1 MLPIKIHF
9 HIFRY
14 SASGVGGGAR
24 QEYKRHSL
32 LLNNKV
38 NGVKMGEVVA
48 GGVNSL
54 KITHFTILPRFILN
68 KASHSAA
75 GSFKA
80 LFILYLSKGRI

>member
-14 SASGVGGGAR
+14 SASGVGGAR

-54 KITHFTILPRFILN
+54 KITHFTILPCFILN
-68 KASHSAA
+68 KASHCC
-75 GSFKA
+75 GKF
-80 LFILYLSKGRI
+80 